1 MLFRSQIRKIKAANR
16 KQRIK
21 ATMSH
26 SLWVDVIR
34 PARTELGVVRTMK
47 AQAKRILAKDFGHPE
62 TKAKL
67 DALNAYDPV
76 VAETIRRM
84 ARAQK
89 SGEITPSQLAQ
100 ALVKQGKL
108 PTGTLGNHWTDFVTD
123 KDRKRVEVLFKQLPD
138 PRRGKRKEPFER
150 RISPQENARLRSALW
165 DKIDREK
172 AQVSQELDM
181 ASDPDKIAEL
191 EGRLERLEE
200 ATVRLNSL
208 PKTAPIP
215 HTWHGLF
222 KD

>member
-1 MLFRSQIRKIKAANR
+1 METIIKPSWLAMSEHRLYEHLKQRQYPPHLINATIEQIRKIKAANR

-108 PTGTLGNHWTDFVTD
+108 PTGTLGNH
-123 KDRKRVEVLFKQLPD
+123 
-138 PRRGKRKEPFER
+138 
-150 RISPQENARLRSALW
+150 
-165 DKIDREK
+165 
-172 AQVSQELDM
+172 
-181 ASDPDKIAEL
+181 
-191 EGRLERLEE
+191 
-200 ATVRLNSL
+200 
-208 PKTAPIP
+208 
-215 HTWHGLF
+215 
-222 KD
+222 